1 MTLFQFKNINLIQ
14 IQFAQK
20 LNPAYQTSAFRI
32 LRYLKGAGLICSKR
46 DVSIHISQTLLVMY
60 ILYYLYMYTN
70 V

>member
-14 IQFAQK
+14 IQFAPK

-46 DVSIHISQTLLVMY
+46 DVSIHICNVPS
-60 ILYYLYMYTN
+60 ILSIYVY
-70 V
+70 